1 MRPRRRQ
8 RTGAAR
14 RRCGGALNC
23 AAKRLLRFAAD
34 LDRNVRRGS
43 WCLAVVV
50 ALGTRRFRNR
60 SGVNSF
66 AREGVGAAQSDRS
79 NRQSGR
85 CGPRCG
91 GSQLSRQPSH
101 ASFESSVTTNTPEQG
116 RGPSGERAAR
126 TPEGQVHHPPPPAA
140 RRRRGGSVACPRVRS
155 RRERAPRRKPRAPN
169 NNGFVSSGK

>member
-1 MRPRRRQ
+1 MSRRRQ
-8 RTGAAR
+8 RTDAAR

-66 AREGVGAAQSDRS
+66 AREGVGAAQIDRS

-91 GSQLSRQPSH
+91 GCSALPAAVSRFVRELCHHQY
-101 ASFESSVTTNTPEQG
+101 TG
-116 RGPSGERAAR
+116 AR
-126 TPEGQVHHPPPPAA
+126 TRSERRARRADTGKTSTPPAVTA
-140 RRRRGGSVACPRVRS
+140 AQRRRGGSVACPRVLS
-155 RRERAPRRKPRAPN
+155 HRERASLEPQIIT
-169 NNGFVSSGK
+169 GSWSSGK